1 MRSMKYRG
9 SVLAGMAVGALMIG
23 VPEAHAQDWDEL
35 AQCESSGDWSI
46 NTGNGFYGGL
56 QFHQQTWAGFGG
68 LAYAPRAD
76 LASRAQQIDI
86 ARKVLAVQGP
96 GAWPACSASTGWE
109 SGTTGAPEPTPA
121 TPQPAPEPEQSAPVQ
136 GDEYE
141 VRSGDTL
148 SEIADEHG
156 TTWQTI
162 YRHNRDVVSDPSLIY
177 PGEVLDV

>member
-1 MRSMKYRG
+1 MKYRG

-23 VPEAHAQDWDEL
+23 VPEASAQDWDEL

-56 QFHQQTWAGFGG
+56 QFHQQTWEGFGG

-86 ARKVLAVQGP
+86 ARQVLAVQGP
-96 GAWPACSASTGWE
+96 GAWPACSRSTGWE
-109 SGTTGAPEPTPA
+109 SGTTRAPEPTPT
-121 TPQPAPEPEQSAPVQ
+121 TPQPAPEPEQTAPVQ
-136 GDEYE
+136 GDGYE

-148 SEIADEHG
+148 SRIGARFNVPWEAVYQANTDDIS
-156 TTWQTI
+156 
-162 YRHNRDVVSDPSLIY
+162 NPNLIY
-177 PGEVLDV
+177 PGEVLAIP